1 MKVTI
6 WQVCSRHIQHR
17 IVPRGLRRDPSP
29 RRIDHLYHTPV
40 TLCDHPTPRA
50 PNQLVARLNIEH
62 QSIWGAS
69 HAHQMEALQ
78 TDGQITP
85 IITIKR
91 HRTAA
96 GRVRHRPRS
105 LDDSGG
111 RSPLIIKDLDLYP
124 QPPTNT
130 RSPTLN
136 SEEPFKSVAEE
147 LPGAR
152 AVMDPFHVVY
162 LAGNALDECRRCTGQ
177 ELHHWR
183 GRATDPLYKARRVLH
198 TRSCRLTARQ
208 QYQIL
213 DLFSSEEHVALE
225 VTWSV
230 YQNITRRL
238 PHARR
243 ERR

>member
-69 HAHQMEALQ
+69 YAHQMEALH
-78 TDGQITP
+78 TGEQITP
-85 IITIKR
+85 ITTIKR
-91 HRTAA
+91 HRTSA

-130 RSPTLN
+130 RSPILN
-136 SEEPFKSVAEE
+136 SEEPENHWPNRWLTALCLCAGLRSFS
-147 LPGAR
+147 LPTLAALPFPALLGPATVSSARFAR
-152 AVMDPFHVVY
+152 A
-162 LAGNALDECRRCTGQ
+162 T
-177 ELHHWR
+177 
-183 GRATDPLYKARRVLH
+183 
-198 TRSCRLTARQ
+198 
-208 QYQIL
+208 
-213 DLFSSEEHVALE
+213 
-225 VTWSV
+225 
-230 YQNITRRL
+230 
-238 PHARR
+238 HAVP
-243 ERR
+243 